1 MNNEPN
7 NNLPEENPDCETVE
21 VNDAKTCNG
30 EKSPSGGFLAKA
42 FDIVEMLTVS
52 VVAVLLLFTFFVRL
66 CQVDGN
72 SMNKTLLN
80 KERLLTTNLFYEPKQ
95 GDIVVFHLSNDYYQ
109 QPLVKRVIATEGQT
123 VKLNFNTGVL
133 EVDGKVLDETYIFV
147 DMGYYVQ
154 KNEFDRYYI
163 HPDENGDTV
172 FEARVP
178 EGHLFVMGDNR
189 NHSTDSRSHL
199 VGFVDKDCILGKAIV
214 RISPFAV
221 FD

>member
-1 MNNEPN
+1 MNNEPQN
-7 NNLPEENPDCETVE
+7 VLPEETTNGETVE
-21 VNDAKTCNG
+21 VTDGESAK
-30 EKSPSGGFLAKA
+30 SSGGFLAKA

-52 VVAVLLLFTFFVRL
+52 VLAVLLLFTFVVRL

-72 SMNKTLLN
+72 SMNKTLLD

-95 GDIVVFHLSNDYYQ
+95 GDIVVFHLSNEYYQ

-123 VKLNFNTGVL
+123 VKLNFITGVL
-133 EVDGKVLDETYIFV
+133 EVDGEVLDETYIFV
-147 DMGYYVQ
+147 DTGYYVL
-154 KNEFDRYYI
+154 KSEFDRYYI
-163 HPDENGDTV
+163 HQDENGDAV
-172 FEARVP
+172 FEAKVP

-199 VGFVDKDCILGKAIV
+199 VGFVDKDCILGKAVV
-214 RISPFAV
+214 RISPFTI